1 MCSDRLYD
9 RQTKGNDGNFLR
21 RYDPR
26 LIDTV
31 FAERV
36 DFILEMLK
44 SIPASEEFTWGYLAF
59 PNSSRLRAFF
69 SIMTLPGKMDDERA
83 NGVHIV

>member
-9 RQTKGNDGNFLR
+9 TKKKVNDWEFLR

-31 FAERV
+31 FAERAN
-36 DFILEMLK
+36 FISEMLK
-44 SIPASEEFTWGYLAF
+44 SIPASEEFTWGYSAF
-59 PNSSRLRAFF
+59 L
-69 SIMTLPGKMDDERA
+69 TQHG
-83 NGVHIV
+83 

>member
-9 RQTKGNDGNFLR
+9 RKTKGNDGEFLR
-21 RYDPR
+21 RYDPK
-26 LIDTV
+26 LIVTV
-31 FAERV
+31 FAERAN
-36 DFILEMLK
+36 FIFEMLK

-69 SIMTLPGKMDDERA
+69 PL
-83 NGVHIV
+83 